1 LRRLAALDLGL
12 LRLLR
17 TRGHA
22 PVVETALV
30 RLAQAGENGL
40 LWNAIATIGGVLS
53 ARRRDDYVRAIEI
66 VLLTLMLNTVV
77 KQTVRRARPVLEE
90 ELPALTPVLSG
101 RSYPSAH
108 ASTSFAGA
116 RALAAAG
123 LPAPPLYALAAA
135 IAVSRPYLGVHY
147 PSDIVA
153 GAFLGDAVAR
163 LMTRPAPCP
172 A

>member
-1 LRRLAALDLGL
+1 MRVLAGLDLTL

-17 TRGHA
+17 TRGHT

-30 RLAQAGENGL
+30 RLAQTGENGL
-40 LWNAIATIGGVLS
+40 VWNAIATVGGTLS
-53 ARRRDDYVRAIEI
+53 ARRRDDYVRAIEA
-66 VLLTLMLNTVV
+66 VLVTLLLNTAV
-77 KQTVRRARPVLEE
+77 KYTVRRARPVLEE

-123 LPAPPLYALAAA
+123 LPGTPLRALAFAMA
-135 IAVSRPYLGVHY
+135 LSRPYLGVHY
-147 PSDIVA
+147 PTDVVA
-153 GAFLGDAVAR
+153 GALLGDAVAR
-163 LMTRPAPCP
+163 LMTP
-172 A
+172 